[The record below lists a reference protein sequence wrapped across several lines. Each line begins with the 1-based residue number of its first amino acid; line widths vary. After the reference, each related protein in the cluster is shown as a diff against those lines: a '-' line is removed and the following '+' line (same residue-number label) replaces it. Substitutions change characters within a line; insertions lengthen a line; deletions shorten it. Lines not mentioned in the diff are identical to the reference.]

1 MRTDLSKIKNNIP
14 KEMLKSSI
22 RVQCGLM
29 LGCALI
35 LSLSAFFEFSQKNIS
50 INLFRINVSLFLAI
64 TAVIK
69 SLTI

>member
-29 LGCALI
+29 LSCALI
-35 LSLSAFFEFSQKNIS
+35 FSLSTFFEFTQKNIM
-50 INLFRINVSLFLAI
+50 INLFRINLSLFLAI